1 MTDLSALKYLPNGLM
16 TTPATLSLFAAMS
29 NMSAKT
35 GQAVSLDDLLTNV
48 SSRFYNW
55 QFTPTAADFEKD
67 GDLDMP
73 EYGDDEYMV
82 PGNAS
87 LPLPR
92 NPNDND
98 EWMPLLPRTTA
109 KA

>member
-1 MTDLSALKYLPNGLM
+1 
-16 TTPATLSLFAAMS
+16 
-29 NMSAKT
+29 MSAKT
-35 GQAVSLDDLLTNV
+35 GQAVLMDDILKNKT
-48 SSRFYNW
+48 SKFYDW
-55 QFTPTAADFEKD
+55 QFQPTAALFEEGKD
-67 GDLDMP
+67 VDMP